1 MISSVCLSVYLDGF
15 RRHILSSTT
24 KSRFHSWTNISSD
37 GLFGSNV
44 KAANMIKWDCL
55 LGKDKWSLVLFRAK
69 PVNPYKSQWWRISP
83 HDINTKSREGCMR
96 IKKMIN
102 FLDLHQ
108 QFLPTSTIRKVWRSV
123 RRICHWLLGQ
133 SVKEHVYLQKFHSRQ
148 FWRKLHFIDV
158 PSFSPSSE
166 ESGYTLFVYWSPCP
180 VGSSLPAHGS

>member
-55 LGKDKWSLVLFRAK
+55 LGKDKWPLVLFRAK

-83 HDINTKSREGCMR
+83 HDFNTKSREGCMR

-123 RRICHWLLGQ
+123 RRICVWILELGGLMTHQ
-133 SVKEHVYLQKFHSRQ
+133 YGGHKS
-148 FWRKLHFIDV
+148 
-158 PSFSPSSE
+158 
-166 ESGYTLFVYWSPCP
+166 
-180 VGSSLPAHGS
+180 